1 MAYANPRLIRALRIT
16 AERLRGGAPYQW
28 GHHGMCNCGQ
38 LAQTITQ
45 RSRREIH
52 EAALARGGE
61 WRDRARDYCPTS
73 GLPIDGIVRELLEV
87 GLGPGDLADL
97 EYLADDRIV
106 RRVAVLDGERRELR
120 RNHRDD
126 VIAYLEA
133 WASLLD
139 EEFAARQRELTA
151 ATAA

>member
-1 MAYANPRLIRALRIT
+1 MAYANPRLIRALRST
-16 AERLRGGAPYQW
+16 AARLRIGAPYQW

-38 LAQTITQ
+38 LAQTVTQ

-61 WRDRARDYCPTS
+61 WRDRASDYCPTS
-73 GLPIDGIVRELLEV
+73 GLAIDGIVGELLAV
-87 GLGPGDLADL
+87 GLGPSDLGDL
-97 EYLADDRIV
+97 ESLADARV
-106 RRVAVLDGERRELR
+106 LRRVARELR

-133 WASLLD
+133 WAGLLEDEYEARERDSLAVS
-139 EEFAARQRELTA
+139 AA
-151 ATAA
+151 